1 MGEDRM
7 NKPHLTK
14 EAERKYFVD
23 NPDAPIDNLEKEWY
37 RDYDYVVK
45 TFASSGIPTKKS
57 KLTKQGWYDA
67 WLEMVSLCAR
77 ALEYNAEANRRAKN
91 LEDELQ
97 TTNKKIIETAD
108 EYKKMVKSFDELGEK
123 YTKDM
128 DALMKLLLL
137 LGRKIDE

>member
-7 NKPHLTK
+7 SEEWKPSK
-14 EAERKYFVD
+14 DMV
-23 NPDAPIDNLEKEWY
+23 DNLEKEWY
-37 RDYDYVVK
+37 RKYDYVVK

-57 KLTKQGWYDA
+57 KLTKQGWHDA

-77 ALEYNAEANRRAKN
+77 ALEYKDESNRRAKH

-97 TTNKKIIETAD
+97 TAKD
-108 EYKKMVKSFDELGEK
+108 EYFNKSNMYDGMVKSFDELGEK

-128 DALMKLLLL
+128 DALMKLLIL
-137 LGRKIDE
+137 LGRKIDD